1 MAFGELLKLQRQRK
15 GLKQRELAEKI
26 RTTNTSISNWENSTS
41 VPTATVVEL
50 LARELEIS
58 PFDLLG
64 DFSVWDIQ
72 DLDNKDD
79 DERTPEERLALSFAL
94 PILFQFD
101 IRFCDGL
108 SDELAATNIK
118 TLERE
123 LQGFCWERL
132 LKNGGKELL
141 IAYDYL
147 NADGKALVNDHIK
160 GLLRIPS
167 LLEIPEDG
175 VDDEVIR
182 PLDRNFV
189 EGGTK

>member
-26 RTTNTSISNWENSTS
+26 RTTNTSVSNWEHGVS
-41 VPTATVVEL
+41 VPTASVVEL

-64 DFSVWDIQ
+64 DFSLWDIQ
-72 DLDNKDD
+72 ELDSKDD
-79 DERTPEERLALSFAL
+79 EQRTPEEKLVLSFAL

-108 SDELAATNIK
+108 SDELATTDIK

-123 LQGFCWERL
+123 IQGFCLEHL
-132 LKNGGKELL
+132 LEGGGKELL
-141 IAYDYL
+141 IAYDHL

-160 GLLRIPS
+160 NLLRIPS
-167 LLEIPEDG
+167 LLEVPGDG
-175 VDDEVIR
+175 VDDDVIQ
-182 PLDRNFV
+182 PLDGNYR
-189 EGGTK
+189 GGE

>member
-15 GLKQRELAEKI
+15 GWKQRELAEKI
-26 RTTNTSISNWENSTS
+26 RAMNTSVSNWENGVS

-64 DFSVWDIQ
+64 DFSLSDIQ
-72 DLDNKDD
+72 ELDNKDD
-79 DERTPEERLALSFAL
+79 DELTPEEKLVLSFAL

-108 SDELAATNIK
+108 SDELAATSIK
-118 TLERE
+118 TLESE
-123 LQGFCWERL
+123 IQGFCIERL
-132 LKNGGKELL
+132 LENGGKELL

-147 NADGKALVNDHIK
+147 NADGVCLIEWPENAAGQINCPVTLVTIAQTGHDDNMRTIDIA
-160 GLLRIPS
+160 GLS
-167 LLEIPEDG
+167 G
-175 VDDEVIR
+175 Y
-182 PLDRNFV
+182 
-189 EGGTK
+189 

>member
-1 MAFGELLKLQRQRK
+1 MAFGELLKLQRQHK

-26 RTTNTSISNWENSTS
+26 RTTNTSVSNWEHGVS
-41 VPTATVVEL
+41 VPTASVVEL

-64 DFSVWDIQ
+64 DFSLSDIQ
-72 DLDNKDD
+72 ELDNKDD
-79 DERTPEERLALSFAL
+79 DERTPEEKLVLSFAL

-108 SDELAATNIK
+108 SPELSAANMK

-123 LQGFCWERL
+123 LQGFCLERL
-132 LKNGGKELL
+132 LEGGGREML
-141 IAYDYL
+141 IAYDHL

-175 VDDEVIR
+175 VDDEVIQ
-182 PLDRNFV
+182 PLDSNYRGR
-189 EGGTK
+189 E